1 MNNKCIYFVEGS
13 CEKQLISALK
23 EAPAKLVPGKIKV
36 FNTVQNIIPKS
47 QILSIQSGTMVVL
60 VFDTDVSETTKL
72 KKNIELL
79 KRYCGKIKI
88 IFLAQ
93 VLNFEEE
100 LVRCSDVKVVTE
112 LTKSDSLNNF
122 KTDFCRMKI
131 KDCRLMLKR
140 HNLDCLRLWA
150 TKVPKHFA
158 FIENNCSN
166 IKIK

>member
-1 MNNKCIYFVEGS
+1 MNNKCIYFVEGT

-60 VFDTDVSETTKL
+60 VFDTDTNETTKL

-93 VLNFEEE
+93 VLNLEDE
-100 LVRCSDVKVVTE
+100 LVRCSDVKVINE
-112 LTKSDSLNNF
+112 LTKSDSTSNF

-140 HNLDCLRLWA
+140 HNLDCSRLWT